1 MSVTLLHFFPF
12 IQNTPCHCLLQTGKI
27 SLMGQLQFYGGAMTE
42 SHHGFILS
50 EVVSLEQDHCCLEG
64 VNVLVEETDA

>member
-1 MSVTLLHFFPF
+1 
-12 IQNTPCHCLLQTGKI
+12 
-27 SLMGQLQFYGGAMTE
+27 MGQLQFYGGAMTE